1 MTLKRVFF
9 CRAARKSAVFTLFLV
24 ITGMLAVINAA
35 SPGMERALAVL
46 VRSGTAVREQA
57 PPVPAAPVAGELS
70 ATPPPE
76 AQEKPAGPLPNVRGL
91 YRNAP
96 FRYLDIP
103 LERPL
108 QEYAYA
114 RCELLG
120 LEYEMVLA
128 IMWRESLFQPDA
140 VGVNT
145 NGTRDSGLM
154 QINDVNRQWLFE
166 KYGIDDLLDPYQN
179 IDAGTAILA
188 GYFAEYDEPYA
199 LMAYQ
204 YGESG
209 MLEHAAGGMTTNA
222 LTVKVQNKRDEFKA
236 M

>member
-1 MTLKRVFF
+1 M
-9 CRAARKSAVFTLFLV
+9 LV
-24 ITGMLAVINAA
+24 IINAA
-35 SPGMERALAVL
+35 SPGIERALAVL
-46 VRSGTAVREQA
+46 VRSGTVVLEPA
-57 PPVPAAPVAGELS
+57 PPAPAAPVVSVAPP
-70 ATPPPE
+70 APPE
-76 AQEKPAGPLPNVRGL
+76 APERPAGPLPNVRGP

-103 LERPL
+103 LEQSL
-108 QEYAYA
+108 QEYTHA
-114 RCELLG
+114 RCEQLG

-128 IMWRESLFQPDA
+128 IMWRESLFQADA

-154 QINDVNRQWLFE
+154 QINDINRQWLFE
-166 KYGIDDLLDPYQN
+166 EYGIENLLDPYQN
-179 IDAGTAILA
+179 IDAGTTILA
-188 GYFAEYDEPYA
+188 GYFAKYAEPYA

-209 MLEHAAGGMTTNA
+209 MLEHAAEGMTTNA
-222 LTVKVQNKRDEFKA
+222 LTEKVQNKRDEFKA